1 MEENRLEFIADRKSI
16 CYSHVQ
22 IKLVHANQDLFFVIA
37 DGEKSL
43 DDDSKMYSMF
53 LSSWL
58 STQVG
63 MTQITLCGSVE
74 CPVPVHIISR
84 ATVWQRHPEGKCA
97 VARSTL

>member
-1 MEENRLEFIADRKSI
+1 MEENQLEFIADRKSI

-22 IKLVHANQDLFFVIA
+22 IKLVHANQDFCFFVIA

-43 DDDSKMYSMF
+43 DDDSEMSSMF

-63 MTQITLCGSVE
+63 MT
-74 CPVPVHIISR
+74 
-84 ATVWQRHPEGKCA
+84 
-97 VARSTL
+97 